1 MASCGYP
8 NGLWLPVAIPLA
20 SSGYPNGFLWLFKWW
35 LPVGAVLVQDYGRF
49 GSLVVA
55 PKAPPPSLVSMT
67 LVPQASPLVTREW
80 SRRVSDC
87 RPQELVPFYT
97 RELIPYIGMRWTCR
111 HCLQLEPPTADDVL
125 WNGSRPALAHCHC
138 VWTGFDGT
146 PILRNR
152 LCFVIGCQRKV
163 MRWCRSG
170 RPHCFVVSAITRG
183 GWVDGDAPGRS
194 PVSSTMSIGAFL
206 PLRLGFRRYRLVQR
220 CRRRVLLAQF
230 LQCQDCRRLCLCSR
244 GMRASVSPN
253 ATDLDWCRLI
263 ARQLRD

>member
-8 NGLWLPVAIPLA
+8 NGLWLPVAIPMA
-20 SSGYPNGFLWLFKWW
+20 SSGYPNGILWLFKWW

-49 GSLVVA
+49 GSLLVA
-55 PKAPPPSLVSMT
+55 PKGPPPSLVSMT
-67 LVPQASPLVTREW
+67 LVPQASHSYTREW
-80 SRRVSDC
+80 
-87 RPQELVPFYT
+87 
-97 RELIPYIGMRWTCR
+97 IPNIGMRWTCR
-111 HCLQLEPPTADDVL
+111 QCSQLEPPTADDF

-138 VWTGFDGT
+138 VWTGSDGS

-170 RPHCFVVSAITRG
+170 RPHCFVVSEITRG

-194 PVSSTMSIGAFL
+194 PVSSVMSIGAFL

-230 LQCQDCRRLCLCSR
+230 LQCQDCRRLCLCSG

>member
-1 MASCGYP
+1 MASCGCS
-8 NGLWLPVAIPLA
+8 NG
-20 SSGYPNGFLWLFKWW
+20 GFLWALFWFRITAALDLLW
-35 LPVGAVLVQDYGRF
+35 SRQR
-49 GSLVVA
+49 
-55 PKAPPPSLVSMT
+55 PPPSLVSMT

-111 HCLQLEPPTADDVL
+111 QCLQLEPPTADDVL

-152 LCFVIGCQRKV
+152 LCFVIGPYQRSV
-163 MRWCRSG
+163 MRWARSG
-170 RPHCFVVSAITRG
+170 RPYCFVVSAITRG

-194 PVSSTMSIGAFL
+194 PVSSVMSIGAFL
-206 PLRLGFRRYRLVQR
+206 PLRWGFRRYRLVQR

-230 LQCQDCRRLCLCSR
+230 LQCQDCGRLCLCSR